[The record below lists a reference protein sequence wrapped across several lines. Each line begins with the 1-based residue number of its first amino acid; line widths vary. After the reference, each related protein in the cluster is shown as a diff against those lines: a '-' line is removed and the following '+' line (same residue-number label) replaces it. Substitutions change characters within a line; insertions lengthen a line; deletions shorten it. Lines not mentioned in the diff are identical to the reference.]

1 MTQVSLVVARDGREP
16 EPGAAPG
23 VFRWGDCYPRIG
35 AMLLSP
41 DELLPHCSQCGTWP
55 MPAAFIERGR
65 AWGRIRFR
73 CPGCGIEELHE
84 VGTSAPTLV
93 PRVNAGQGA
102 TVSEDS
108 K

>member
-1 MTQVSLVVARDGREP
+1 
-16 EPGAAPG
+16 
-23 VFRWGDCYPRIG
+23 
-35 AMLLSP
+35 MLLSP
-41 DELLPHCSQCGTWP
+41 DELLPHCSRCGTWP
-55 MPAAFIERGR
+55 MPAAFIEKGR

-93 PRVNAGQGA
+93 PRANAGQGA